1 MYTFCSLISL
11 LPPLHGTKTDGIE
24 NGFVKIYPAK
34 SLVLNRQ
41 YNSTQDKM
49 SDTEQKPKRV
59 ITDEQK
65 AKMKAGREAAKA
77 RKDAEK
83 LAAAAPVAEG
93 DAAPA
98 PAPEAPKKE
107 KKARKPKAPK
117 EEAPA
122 AGGAGAEEPVPETP
136 KKEKKEKKVPAAP
149 KKEKVEETAPENKTT
164 WQPIIALVFNLKNDN
179 YEEDGS
185 AGEEWLQDRTYFANE
200 DALRRYLTDRIN
212 NWKDDFSIMIRCVA
226 DDSPTQIAK
235 YIDHIV
241 GTPFLTNHP
250 LCPEFNICRFSA
262 AIHQ

>member
-1 MYTFCSLISL
+1 
-11 LPPLHGTKTDGIE
+11 
-24 NGFVKIYPAK
+24 
-34 SLVLNRQ
+34 
-41 YNSTQDKM
+41 M

-59 ITDEQK
+59 ITEEQK

-93 DAAPA
+93 EAAPA
-98 PAPEAPKKE
+98 PAPEEHKKE

-117 EEAPA
+117 EEAPVA
-122 AGGAGAEEPVPETP
+122 AGGAGAEEEPVPETP
-136 KKEKKEKKVPAAP
+136 KKGKKEKEAPAAP
-149 KKEKVEETAPENKTT
+149 KKEKKTEVTPTSDENKTT

-241 GTPFLTNHP
+241 GTPFLTNYP

>member
-1 MYTFCSLISL
+1 
-11 LPPLHGTKTDGIE
+11 
-24 NGFVKIYPAK
+24 
-34 SLVLNRQ
+34 
-41 YNSTQDKM
+41 M

-59 ITDEQK
+59 ITEEQK

-117 EEAPA
+117 DEAPAA
-122 AGGAGAEEPVPETP
+122 AGGAGAEEAPVPETP

-212 NWKDDFSIMIRCVA
+212 NWKDDFSMMIRGVA

-250 LCPEFNICRFSA
+250 LCDEFNVCRFSA

>member
-1 MYTFCSLISL
+1 VKCFFTAIEIPS
-11 LPPLHGTKTDGIE
+11 IE
-24 NGFVKIYPAK
+24 NGFEDFYPQTCT
-34 SLVLNRQ
+34 VLNRQ
-41 YNSTQDKM
+41 YNSTQLKM

-59 ITDEQK
+59 MTEEQK

-83 LAAAAPVAEG
+83 VAAAPVAEG
-93 DAAPA
+93 EAAPA
-98 PAPEAPKKE
+98 PAEEAPKKE

-117 EEAPA
+117 DEAPA
-122 AGGAGAEEPVPETP
+122 AGGAGAEEAPVSETP

-179 YEEDGS
+179 YEDDGS

-212 NWKDDFSIMIRCVA
+212 NWKDDFSMMIRAVA

-250 LCPEFNICRFSA
+250 LCPEFNVCRFSA